1 MLCQVN
7 VISDQSYEYKKKGE
21 TIMKKRFLKPM
32 AALLALSTALSVASC
47 GKKDVAEDGVV
58 EITMWSSTNEDSE
71 PVDKELQAYTD
82 AILAEKFPNI
92 KINKVIK
99 TMGTDYRQEYDKALM
114 AGKAPDFFDQFSYT
128 DIPTRIENGTIADI
142 TNIVADWDLKKDDK
156 VITTFD
162 KVINANDKWYA
173 IPRSA
178 YIKSIIANTT
188 ALKEAGFDTN
198 KMPRTWDEFKAMGAK
213 VTDKAN
219 AKFGHVLMGMD
230 WCAWPFS
237 SWVWSAGGD
246 MVTAN
251 GDGTYK
257 LTFTEDPAVD
267 AAMFWNEMIWEEEM
281 TQKNVLSSIDE
292 NTTMLANGS
301 GLTMWG
307 SFTDVRIEIL
317 EQNGLAMSDFD
328 MFPIPTKDESI
339 AAPALAGG
347 EVITFNP
354 KADEETLKAAF
365 EVATFLYYDEE
376 YLKKTWEIK
385 AKYGVSNIDL
395 PARSDLYLAKLDT
408 CEGISEDAKTRLV
421 EATANAIPEPCPP
434 HWSDLKTLI
443 AKPLQKI
450 MLTEGITRDEA
461 KKLFE
466 DCANELYNLYPEA
479 FKK

>member
-1 MLCQVN
+1 M
-7 VISDQSYEYKKKGE
+7 KKG
-21 TIMKKRFLKPM
+21 FLKGL
-32 AALLALSTALSVASC
+32 AALLALSTVLSVASC
-47 GKKDVAEDGVV
+47 GKKDVADDGDVV

-71 PVDKELQAYTD
+71 PVAKEIDAYTD

-114 AGKAPDFFDQFSYT
+114 AGKAPDFFVEFSYT
-128 DIPTRIENGTIADI
+128 DMPTRIANGTVADI
-142 TNIVADWDLKKDDK
+142 TNIVKDWDLKKDDK
-156 VITTFD
+156 VITVFD
-162 KVINANDKWYA
+162 EIINANDKWYA
-173 IPRSA
+173 VPRSA
-178 YIKSIIANTT
+178 YVKSIVANTT
-188 ALKEAGFDTN
+188 ELKKAGFDTN

-213 VTDKAN
+213 VTDKQN

-246 MVTAN
+246 MVEAN

-257 LTFTEDPAVD
+257 ITFNEDPGVD
-267 AAMFWNEMIWEEEM
+267 AAMFWNEMIWDAGM

-307 SFTDVRIEIL
+307 SFTDLRIEIL

-328 MFPIPTKDESI
+328 MFAIPTKDESI

-376 YLKKTWEIK
+376 YLAKTWEIK
-385 AKYGVSNIDL
+385 AKYGVSDVDL
-395 PARSDLYLAKLDT
+395 PARNDLYLAKLNT
-408 CEGISEDAKTRLV
+408 CEGISDDAKQRLV

-434 HWSDLKTLI
+434 HWSDLKTQLV
-443 AKPLQKI
+443 KPLQKI

-461 KKLFE
+461 KKLLDE
-466 DCANELYNLYPEA
+466 CANELYNLYPEA

>member
-1 MLCQVN
+1 M
-7 VISDQSYEYKKKGE
+7 KKG
-21 TIMKKRFLKPM
+21 FLKGL
-32 AALLALSTALSVASC
+32 AALLALSTVLSVTSC
-47 GKKDVAEDGVV
+47 GKKDVADDGMIEVT
-58 EITMWSSTNEDSE
+58 IWSETNEDSE
-71 PVDKELQAYTD
+71 PVAKELEALQDQA
-82 AILAEKFPNI
+82 LAEKFPNI

-114 AGKAPDFFDQFSYT
+114 AGNAPDFFAGFSYT

-142 TNIVADWDLKKDDK
+142 TNLVADWDLKKEDK

-188 ALKEAGFDTN
+188 ALKAAGVDTN
-198 KMPRTWDEFKAMGAK
+198 NMPRTWAEFTEMGKK

-219 AKFGHVLMGMD
+219 AKFGHILMGMD

-246 MVTAN
+246 MVTPN

-257 LTFTEDPAVD
+257 LTFTEDPAID
-267 AAMFWNEMIWEEEM
+267 AAMFWNEMIWDAEM

-292 NTTMLANGS
+292 NTQMLANGS

-307 SFTDVRIEIL
+307 SFTDVRIEVL

-354 KADEETLKAAF
+354 KANEATLKAAF
-365 EVATFLYYDEE
+365 EVASFLYYDEE
-376 YLKKTWEIK
+376 YLKKVWDVQ
-385 AKYGVSNIDL
+385 AKYGVANIDL
-395 PARSDLYLAKLDT
+395 PARNDLYLAKLEK
-408 CEGISEDAKTRLV
+408 CEGISADAKERLV

-450 MLTEGITRDEA
+450 MLTEGITREEA

-466 DCANELYNLYPEA
+466 DCANELYDLYPEA
-479 FKK
+479 FRK

>member
-1 MLCQVN
+1 MLIN
-7 VISDQSYEYKKKGE
+7 KKGE
-21 TIMKKRFLKPM
+21 NTMKKGFLKGL

-47 GKKDVAEDGVV
+47 GKKDNVDDGMV
-58 EITMWSSTNEDSE
+58 EITMWSTVTEDAKD
-71 PVDKELQAYTD
+71 VDKELEAWTD
-82 AILAEKFPNI
+82 EALAAKFPNI

-99 TMGTDYRQEYDKALM
+99 TTGTDYRQEYDKALM
-114 AGKAPDFFDQFSYT
+114 AGIAPDFFAEFSYT

-142 TNIVADWDLKKDDK
+142 TNIVKDWDLKKDDK

-162 KVINANDKWYA
+162 EVINANDKWYA

-178 YIKSIIANTT
+178 YVRGIIANTT
-188 ALKEAGFDTN
+188 ALKEAGYDTSA
-198 KMPRTWDEFKAMGAK
+198 MPKTWDEFKAMGK
-213 VTDKAN
+213 LVTDKQN

-230 WCAWPFS
+230 WCAWPFTN
-237 SWVWSAGGD
+237 WVWSAGGD

-257 LTFTEDPAVD
+257 LTFTEDPAID
-267 AAMFWNEMIWEEEM
+267 AAMFWNEMIWDSEM
-281 TQKNVLSSIDE
+281 TQKNVLSGLEE
-292 NTTMLANGS
+292 NQRLLSNGS
-301 GLTMWG
+301 GMTAWD
-307 SFTDVRIEIL
+307 SYS
-317 EQNGLAMSDFD
+317 GLSHDIMPEYGLSYADYD
-328 MFPIPTKDESI
+328 MFAVPTKDASI
-339 AAPALAGG
+339 KAPMLAGG

-376 YLKKTWEIK
+376 YLSKVWEIQ
-385 AKYGVSNIDL
+385 AKHGVSSVDL

-408 CEGISEDAKTRLV
+408 CEGISDDAKQRLV

-443 AKPLQKI
+443 AKPLQEI
-450 MLTEGITRDEA
+450 MLTEGITREEA

-466 DCANELYNLYPEA
+466 DCANELYDLYPEA